1 MRVLVGCEFSGIV
14 RDAFL
19 AHGHDAWS
27 CDLLPTER
35 PGPHIQD
42 DILAHLDEGWDLG
55 VFHPPCTF
63 LTVAANGWHARRPER
78 QAKREQAFEFFMQL
92 YRAPIARVCV
102 ENPIGVVS
110 TLFRPADQIIQPWMF
125 GNEQRKGTCLW
136 MRRLP
141 GILPTKVVE
150 PEKVKGTSPKG
161 KKYYSMNWLPQSDE
175 RWKIRSRTFPGVA
188 AAMAEQW
195 GILT

>member
-1 MRVLVGCEFSGIV
+1 
-14 RDAFL
+14 
-19 AHGHDAWS
+19 
-27 CDLLPTER
+27 LLPTER
-35 PGPHIQD
+35 PGPHIQGD
-42 DILAHLDEGWDLG
+42 VLEHLDEGWGLG
-55 VFHPPCTF
+55 IFHPPCTF

-150 PEKVKGTSPKG
+150 PESVKGISPKG